1 MHGKKNIF
9 TTPCQESWEDMDG
22 DERERLCA
30 VCNQKVHN
38 VSNLS
43 LESLEKDFINTDK
56 CVRMSSDQR
65 DFFKFFQSAA
75 KVAGLSTALS
85 IMPLQSTYAQDQSP
99 SEYCL
104 VTGKV
109 KSNFIS
115 NRTIFVIV
123 NGTKHEAIS
132 NSEGT
137 FRLMV
142 PKGEKIEY
150 SNVKK
155 LRNKTFEKDSDDIK
169 KVRLPKMSTFI
180 GTPSF

>member
-9 TTPCQESWEDMDG
+9 STPCQESWEDMDG
-22 DERERLCA
+22 DERKRLCA
-30 VCNQKVHN
+30 VCNQTVQD

-43 LESLEKDFINTDK
+43 IESLEKNITNTDK

-65 DFFKFFQSAA
+65 DYFKFFQSAA

-85 IMPLQSTYAQDQSP
+85 IMPLHSTFAQTENQR
-99 SEYCL
+99 EYCI

-123 NGTKHEAIS
+123 NGTKHEAMS

-142 PKGEKIEY
+142 PKGENIEY